1 MEYHEVVPRLD
12 RPTSLVIVG
21 SPPLNPLTSVA
32 LRHYQATRG
41 VDVLET
47 FRLWS
52 VAKHLGRGWTR
63 MLFVGVPLSIERAL
77 RSRRD
82 DINLPTSLAAKR
94 VSVIKRKAVHKK
106 SRIAEYMNV
115 E

>member
-12 RPTSLVIVG
+12 RPTSLVIAG

-41 VDVLET
+41 VDVLES

-52 VAKHLGRGWTR
+52 VAKHLGRRWSR
-63 MLFVGVPLSIERAL
+63 MLFVGIPLSIEKAL
-77 RSRRD
+77 RIRHD
-82 DINLPTSLAAKR
+82 DENQLPTSVLSKR

-106 SRIAEYMNV
+106 ARIAEKT
-115 E
+115 